1 LILVVPTI
9 ISEKMRQSIPM
20 TVTRLFLIASSL
32 ARLIRKERG
41 GTPVIEGYFPDRPD
55 RNAVVHLEADQ
66 CRLALLTHHGEE
78 QAHDWADLPRSFA
91 DSLMAVTAGQ
101 IYYLRT
107 LLPMGPHEIHLEHF
121 RQPNPLDLLS
131 VTFGSH
137 AESQEFLPPS
147 WFGAEVSDDAAYQ
160 HRGLALKGLTAR
172 VEAEVTAGALH
183 SLLDLLED
191 RVTLPRE
198 MKVPQAKRRAHETVK
213 SLTPAQS
220 SGG

>member
-1 LILVVPTI
+1 
-9 ISEKMRQSIPM
+9 M

-66 CRLALLTHHGEE
+66 CRLALVTHHREE
-78 QAHDWADLPRSFA
+78 KAHDWADLPRPFA
-91 DSLMAVTAGQ
+91 DALMAVTAGQ
-101 IYYLRT
+101 TYYLRT
-107 LLPMGPHEIHLEHF
+107 PLQMGQHEVHLEHF
-121 RQPNPLDLLS
+121 RQPNPLDMLS
-131 VTFGSH
+131 VAFASH
-137 AESQEFLPPS
+137 AEAQEFAPAP

-172 VEAEVTAGALH
+172 AEAEVTAEALH

-191 RVTLPRE
+191 RVTPPPQE
-198 MKVPQAKRRAHETVK
+198 MRAPQGKRRAR
-213 SLTPAQS
+213 
-220 SGG
+220 